1 MLDLRYILRRAWRIT
16 GRHRALWLFGFLISL
31 GAMGTRVGLG
41 GRGVWQQV
49 AQELAPGSRAAIQ
62 RWFASP
68 YFLAAVALL
77 TLLVGAALTVLS
89 AVGRGALVS
98 QVWRVEDRD
107 HVALRAGWETG
118 RAHWIPVLLIR
129 LVLSLPV
136 TLLTFLGLAPA
147 LLTQLVARLAQES
160 AQWHGLALLL
170 TPLTFLGC
178 TLPAAGVSVL
188 LAGPLSVW
196 QRLAVRTHLFE
207 GHGVRASVKHSWTRL
222 RENLGPLA
230 LLWLILLGL
239 QVVVLS
245 ALMLVL
251 LQLGVGILLAALV
264 GALVDPLAFFALLL
278 GGWGL
283 VWLLATGAGS
293 VVETFVSAAWTLAYR
308 EITGLGLTGQ
318 VPGGDREPLDSL

>member
-16 GRHRALWLFGFLISL
+16 RRHRALWLFGFLISL
-31 GAMGTRVGLG
+31 GAMGTRIGLG
-41 GRGVWQQV
+41 GRGMWQSV

-68 YFLAAVALL
+68 YFLAAAALL
-77 TLLVGAALTVLS
+77 TLVAGAAFTVLG

-98 QVWRVEDRD
+98 QVWRAEDRD
-107 HVALRAGWETG
+107 RVALRAGWEAG

-129 LVLSLPV
+129 LVLGLPV
-136 TLLTFLGLAPA
+136 TLLTLLGLAPP
-147 LLTQLVARLAQES
+147 LLTQLVARLAQDAS
-160 AQWHGLALLL
+160 QWYGLALLL

-178 TLPAAGVSVL
+178 TLPAAGVGVL
-188 LAGPLSVW
+188 LVGPLSAW
-196 QRLAVRTHLFE
+196 QRLAVRAHLLE
-207 GHGVRASVKHSWTRL
+207 SHGVGASVTHSWTRL

-239 QVVVLS
+239 QVMVLS
-245 ALMLVL
+245 ALLVGL

-264 GALVDPLAFFALLL
+264 GALIDPLAFFALLL
-278 GGWGL
+278 AGWGL

-293 VVETFVSAAWTLAYR
+293 LVETFVSAAWTLAYR
-308 EITGLGLTGQ
+308 EITGLGLTGDI
-318 VPGGDREPLDSL
+318 PGVDEIPMDSP